1 MHLLTKVSNVLAGA
15 LNLSNRGVKTRN
27 SREMFYLLDDIHY
40 AEYYITRAETIDKGI
55 SIIIAIGTSA
65 TIASWG
71 IFKNFSIVWGLIV
84 GVAQLLIAIKPFL
97 SFNTNSKCFREYII
111 SASQLFC
118 DFENDY
124 FDVMEDI
131 LTPAVVNKKI
141 CAMRTYTLERYVHR
155 ITSESHN
162 GHHSNGKIILKPIYI
177 IIR

>member
-1 MHLLTKVSNVLAGA
+1 MESE
-15 LNLSNRGVKTRN
+15 KTDYKDIYW
-27 SREMFYLLDDIHY
+27 REMFYLLDDIHY

-84 GVAQLLIAIKPFL
+84 GVAQLLVAIKPFL
-97 SFNTNSKCFREYII
+97 SFNTNSKFFREYII
-111 SASQLFC
+111 NASQLFC

-131 LTPAVVNKKI
+131 LTPELVNKRI
-141 CAMRTYTLERYVHR
+141 CTMRTKQ
-155 ITSESHN
+155 N
-162 GHHSNGKIILKPIYI
+162 KIKTAYLKQAQVIEWKSIQKLANKKTNLYMKKYSSVKGSDQVA
-177 IIR
+177 